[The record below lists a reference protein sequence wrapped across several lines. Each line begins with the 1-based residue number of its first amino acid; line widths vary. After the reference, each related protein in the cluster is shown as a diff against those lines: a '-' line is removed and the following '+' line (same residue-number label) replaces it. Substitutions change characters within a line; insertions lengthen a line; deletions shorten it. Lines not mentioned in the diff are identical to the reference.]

1 MTEDDWETG
10 LGRAV
15 MLFLNGDGIRETG
28 PRGDRIT
35 DDSFLLCFNSYWEP
49 VTFALPAT
57 EYGAKWR
64 VVLDTAV
71 PTSRAERV
79 REQADDGDAEVAE
92 AGGKIRVD
100 ARSLVVVIRTV

>member
-1 MTEDDWETG
+1 MTEDDWESG

-28 PRGDRIT
+28 PRGERIS

-49 VTFALPAT
+49 VTFEVPAA
-57 EYGAKWR
+57 EYGSKWR
-64 VVLDTAV
+64 VILDTAE
-71 PTSRAERV
+71 PTAQPERV
-79 REQADDGDAEVAE
+79 RQDYDGTAEVAE

-100 ARSLVVVIRTV
+100 ARSLVVAIRTV